1 MRLNKKSAFSPGK
14 LLVFITA
21 LILFGC
27 ASMQKP
33 QGGPKD
39 RTPPKLL
46 KATPPNMTR
55 NFSAKQ
61 IQLEFDEYFKLTNQT
76 QEITISPALDRT
88 PSIKVSQKSIIIDFK
103 KDTLLKNTTY
113 VINFGKSIAD
123 LNESN
128 VLDNFTY
135 VFSTGPHIDS
145 LSVSGNVQN
154 LMTQEKEKQ
163 VTVML
168 FPLNKDTLW
177 AKKKPTIFATTD
189 TSGNFTLNNLHDGDY
204 RIYALKEKA
213 PNRIY
218 DKDDELVAFQT
229 APIHLK
235 RDTANIHLNLFKQ
248 EPEKFRLAERRFDAD
263 GKMFFVFNKP
273 VENPSATIL
282 YPAALDK
289 EKIVDFNKTRDTA
302 FVFMKNMDFDSIRV
316 EFMQNKVPID
326 TIALRKSRKEAF
338 DRNIGMQYNTT
349 FDNKIKAGSTLVVT
363 TSTPI
368 QTIDN
373 SLITLNEDSTNVAN
387 YTITK
392 DTATMRRLTFNYK
405 WKPNSRYNLIFNE
418 GALTSIY
425 GDKNKKFLKQFQLDK
440 PDNYG
445 PLTLKVTVPDT
456 SKGYVIE
463 LLDNQKNVFHRDP
476 ITKSGNV
483 VYKNYPV
490 GKYYVRV
497 IYDDNKNGKWDSGNV
512 KKRIQPEN
520 IWIYQKQIT
529 LRSNWEAEEPIDI
542 PKEPSTH

>member
-1 MRLNKKSAFSPGK
+1 MRLNKRSAFLPGK
-14 LLVFITA
+14 LLAFLTA

-46 KATPPNMTR
+46 KGTPPNMTR

-61 IQLEFDEYFKLTNQT
+61 IQLEFDEYFKLTNQA
-76 QEITISPALDRT
+76 QEITISPALDKT
-88 PSIKVSQKSIIIDFK
+88 PNIKVVQKSIVIDFK

-123 LNESN
+123 LNEGN

-177 AKKKPTIFATTD
+177 GKKKPTIFATTD

-204 RIYALKEKA
+204 RIYALKEKI

-235 RDTANIHLNLFKQ
+235 KDTANIHLNLFKQ
-248 EPEKFRLAERRFDAD
+248 EPDKFRLVDRRFDAD
-263 GKMFFVFNKP
+263 GKMFFTFNKP
-273 VENPSATIL
+273 VENPSAKIL
-282 YPAALDK
+282 FPAALDK
-289 EKIVDFNKTRDTA
+289 DKIVDFNKTLDTA
-302 FVFMKNMDFDSIRV
+302 YVFMKNMDFDSIRV
-316 EFMQNKVPID
+316 EFSQNKVPID
-326 TIALRKSRKEAF
+326 TVSLRKSRKEAF
-338 DRNIGMQYNTT
+338 DHNITLKYNTT
-349 FDNKIKAGSTLVVT
+349 FDNKIKAGTTLVA
-363 TSTPI
+363 TSSAPI

-373 SLITLNEDSTNVAN
+373 SLITLNEDSTNVSN
-387 YTITK
+387 YTLTK
-392 DTATMRRLTFNYK
+392 DTATMRRLIFNYK
-405 WKPNSRYNLIFNE
+405 WKPNSRYDLIFNE

-463 LLDNQKNVFHRDP
+463 LMDNQKNVVHRDP

-520 IWIYQKQIT
+520 VWIYQKEIT
-529 LRSNWEAEEPIDI
+529 LRSNWEAEEPIEI

>member
-1 MRLNKKSAFSPGK
+1 MRLNKRSAFLPGK
-14 LLVFITA
+14 LLAFLTA

-61 IQLEFDEYFKLTNQT
+61 IQLEFDEYFSLKNQA

-88 PSIKVSQKSIIIDFK
+88 PNIKTSQKSIIIDFK

-123 LNESN
+123 LNEGN

-177 AKKKPTIFATTD
+177 GKKKPTIFATTD
-189 TSGNFTLNNLHDGDY
+189 TSGNFTMNNLHDGDY
-204 RIYALKEKA
+204 RIYALKEKV

-218 DKDDELVAFQT
+218 DKDDELIAFQT

-235 RDTANIHLNLFKQ
+235 KDTANIHLNLFRQ
-248 EPEKFRLAERRFDAD
+248 EPEKFRAERRFDAD
-263 GKMFFVFNKP
+263 GKMFFAFNKP
-273 VENPSATIL
+273 IENPSVRIL

-289 EKIVDFNKTRDTA
+289 DKIVDFNKTRDTA
-302 FVFMKNMDFDSIRV
+302 YVFMKNMDFDSIRV
-316 EFMQNKVPID
+316 EFMQNKTPID
-326 TIALRKSRKEAF
+326 TIAMRKGRKEAF
-338 DRNIGMQYNTT
+338 DHNITLKYNTT
-349 FDNKIKAGSTLVVT
+349 FDNKIKAGNTLVVT
-363 TSTPI
+363 ANSPI

-373 SLITLNEDSTNVAN
+373 SLVTLNEDSTNVSN
-387 YTITK
+387 YTISK
-392 DTATMRRLTFNYK
+392 DTTMTRLTFNYK
-405 WKPNSRYNLIFNE
+405 WKPNSRYDLIFNE

-456 SKGYVIE
+456 TKGYVIE
-463 LLDNQKNVFHRDP
+463 LMDNQKNVVHRDP

-520 IWIYQKQIT
+520 VWIYQKEIT

>member
-1 MRLNKKSAFSPGK
+1 MRLNKKSTFLPGK
-14 LLVFITA
+14 LLVFIIA

-61 IQLEFDEYFKLTNQT
+61 IQLEFDEYFKLNNQA
-76 QEITISPALDRT
+76 QEITISPALDKT
-88 PSIKVSQKSIIIDFK
+88 PNIKVSQKSIIIDFK

-123 LNESN
+123 LNEGN
-128 VLDNFTY
+128 VLNNFTY

-145 LSVSGNVQN
+145 LSVSGSVQN
-154 LMTQEKEKQ
+154 LMTQEKEKD

-177 AKKKPTIFATTD
+177 GKKKPTIFAATD
-189 TSGNFTLNNLHDGDY
+189 SSGNFSLNNLHDGDY

-218 DKDDELVAFQT
+218 DRDDELVAFQT

-235 RDTANIHLNLFKQ
+235 KDTANIHLNLFKQ
-248 EPEKFRLAERRFDAD
+248 EPDKFRLAERRFDAD
-263 GKMFFVFNKP
+263 GKIFFVFNKP
-273 VENPSATIL
+273 VENPSARIL

-289 EKIVDFNKTRDTA
+289 DKIVDFNKTRDTA

-326 TIALRKSRKEAF
+326 TVALRKGRREAF
-338 DRNIGMQYNTT
+338 DHKITLQYNTT
-349 FDNKIKAGSTLVVT
+349 FDNKIKAGTTLVAT
-363 TSTPI
+363 TSEPL
-368 QTIDN
+368 QAIDN
-373 SLITLNEDSTNVAN
+373 SLVTLNEDSTNVAN
-387 YTITK
+387 YTLTK

-425 GDKNKKFLKQFQLDK
+425 GEKNIKFLKQFQLDK

-463 LLDNQKNVFHRDP
+463 LMDNQKNVVHRHP

-520 IWIYQKQIT
+520 IWIYQKEIT

>member
-1 MRLNKKSAFSPGK
+1 MRLNKRSAFSPEI

-21 LILFGC
+21 LLTFGC

-55 NFSAKQ
+55 NFTAKQ
-61 IQLEFDEYFKLTNQT
+61 IRLEFDEYFSLKNQI
-76 QEITISPALDRT
+76 QEITISPAMDKAPIFKT
-88 PSIKVSQKSIIIDFK
+88 SKKSLVVDF
-103 KDTLLKNTTY
+103 KDTLQKNTTY

-123 LNESN
+123 LNEGN
-128 VLDNFTY
+128 VLTNFTY

-154 LMTQEKEKQ
+154 LMSQEKDKD

-168 FPLNKDTLW
+168 FPLSKDTLW
-177 AKKKPTIFATTD
+177 GKKKPTIFAATD
-189 TSGNFTLNNLHDGDY
+189 SSGNFSLNNLHDGDY

-229 APIHLK
+229 ATIHLK
-235 RDTANIHLNLFKQ
+235 KDTANIHLNLFKQ
-248 EPEKFRLAERRFDAD
+248 EPDKFRLAERRFDTD

-273 VENPSATIL
+273 VENPSVKIL
-282 YPAALDK
+282 YPPALDAQ
-289 EKIVDFNKTRDTA
+289 KIVDFNKTRDTA
-302 FVFMKNMDFDSIRV
+302 FVYMKNMDFDSIRV
-316 EFMQNKVPID
+316 SFLQNAIPID
-326 TIALRKSRKEAF
+326 TVALRKSRKETF
-338 DRNIGMQYNTT
+338 DRIISLQYNTT
-349 FDNKIKAGSTLVVT
+349 FDNKIKAGNTLIVT
-363 TSTPI
+363 TSSPI

-373 SLITLNEDSTNVAN
+373 SLITLNEDSTNVSN
-387 YTITK
+387 FTIAK
-392 DTATMRRLTFNYK
+392 DTATMRRLAFNYK
-405 WKPNSRYNLIFNE
+405 WKANSRYQLIFNE
-418 GALTSIY
+418 GALTNIY
-425 GDKNKKFLKQFQLDK
+425 GDKNKKFLKLFQLDK

-445 PLTLKVTVPDT
+445 PLTLKMTVPDT

-463 LLDNQKNVFHRDP
+463 LLDDQKNAVRRDP
-476 ITKSGNV
+476 ILKSGNV

-490 GKYYVRV
+490 GKYYVRI

-520 IWIYQKQIT
+520 IWVYPKQIT

>member
-1 MRLNKKSAFSPGK
+1 MRLNKRSAFLPGK

-61 IQLEFDEYFKLTNQT
+61 IQLEFDEYFSLKNQT

-88 PSIKVSQKSIIIDFK
+88 PNIKTIQKSIIIDFK

-123 LNESN
+123 LNEGN

-145 LSVSGNVQN
+145 LSVAGNVQN

-177 AKKKPTIFATTD
+177 GKKKPSIFAVTD

-204 RIYALKEKA
+204 RIYALLEKA

-235 RDTANIHLNLFKQ
+235 KDTANIHLFLFKQ

-273 VENPSATIL
+273 IENPSARIL
-282 YPAALDK
+282 YPPALDK

-302 FVFMKNMDFDSIRV
+302 YIFMKNMDFDSIKV
-316 EFMQNKVPID
+316 EFAQNKIPID
-326 TIALRKSRKEAF
+326 TVALRKGRKEAF
-338 DRNIGMQYNTT
+338 DHNISLKYNTT
-349 FDNKIKAGSTLVVT
+349 FDNKIKAGNTLIVT
-363 TSTPI
+363 TSAPI

-373 SLITLNEDSTNVAN
+373 SLVTLNEDSTNVAN

-392 DTATMRRLTFNYK
+392 DTATMTRLTFNYK
-405 WKPNSRYNLIFNE
+405 WKPNSRYDLIFNE

-425 GDKNKKFLKQFQLDK
+425 GDKNKKFLKQFQLDR

-463 LLDNQKNVFHRDP
+463 LMNSQKEVVHRDP

-483 VYKNYPV
+483 IYKNYPV

-520 IWIYQKQIT
+520 IWIYQKPIT

>member
-1 MRLNKKSAFSPGK
+1 MRLNQRTAFLPGK
-14 LLVFITA
+14 LLVFFTA

-46 KATPPNMTR
+46 KSTPPNLTR

-61 IQLEFDEYFKLTNQT
+61 IRLDFDEYFKLTNQT
-76 QEITISPALDRT
+76 QEITLSPAMDKPPIFKTSKKTL
-88 PSIKVSQKSIIIDFK
+88 VVDF
-103 KDTLLKNTTY
+103 KDTLQKNTTY

-123 LNESN
+123 LNEGN
-128 VLDNFTY
+128 VLNNFTY

-154 LMTQEKEKQ
+154 LLTQEKEKDA
-163 VTVML
+163 TVML

-177 AKKKPTIFATTD
+177 AKKKPTIFAVTD
-189 TSGNFTLNNLHDGDY
+189 SSGNFSLNNLHDGDY
-204 RIYALKEKA
+204 RIYALKEKT

-229 APIHLK
+229 ATIHLK
-235 RDTANIHLNLFKQ
+235 RDTANINLNLFKQ
-248 EPEKFRLAERRFDAD
+248 EPEKFRLTDRRFDAD

-273 VENPSATIL
+273 VENPSVKIL
-282 YPAALDK
+282 YPPALDAQ
-289 EKIVDFNKTRDTA
+289 KIVDFNKTRDTA
-302 FVFMKNMDFDSIRV
+302 FIYMKNMDFDSIRV
-316 EFMQNKVPID
+316 SFFQNKIPID

-338 DRNIGMQYNTT
+338 DRLISLQYNTT
-349 FDNKIKAGSTLVVT
+349 FDNKIKAGTTLVAT
-363 TSTPI
+363 ASTPI

-373 SLITLNEDSTNVAN
+373 TLVTLNEDSTNVSN
-387 YTITK
+387 FTITK

-405 WKPNSRYNLIFNE
+405 WKPNGRYDLIFNE

-445 PLTLKVTVPDT
+445 PLTLKMTVPDT

-463 LLDNQKNVFHRDP
+463 LLDEQKNVVHRDA
-476 ITKSGNV
+476 ILKSGNV
-483 VYKNYPV
+483 VYKNYPI

-520 IWIYQKQIT
+520 IWVYQKQIT
-529 LRSNWEAEEPIDI
+529 LRSNWESEEPINI
-542 PKEPSTH
+542 PKQPVTH

>member
-1 MRLNKKSAFSPGK
+1 MRLNKRSAFLPTK

-55 NFSAKQ
+55 NFSANQ
-61 IQLEFDEYFKLTNQT
+61 IQLDFDEYFKLTNQI
-76 QEITISPALDRT
+76 QEITISPALDKT
-88 PSIKVSQKSIIIDFK
+88 PNIKTSKKSIIIDFK

-123 LNESN
+123 LNEGN

-145 LSVSGNVQN
+145 LSVAGNVQN

-177 AKKKPTIFATTD
+177 GKKKPSIFAVTD

-204 RIYALKEKA
+204 RIYALLEKT

-235 RDTANIHLNLFKQ
+235 KDTANIHLNLFKQ
-248 EPEKFRLAERRFDAD
+248 EPAKFRLAERRFDAD

-273 VENPSATIL
+273 IENPTARIL
-282 YPAALDK
+282 YPSALDK

-302 FVFMKNMDFDSIRV
+302 FVFMKNMDFDSIKV
-316 EFMQNKVPID
+316 EFAQNKIPID
-326 TIALRKSRKEAF
+326 TVALRKGRKEAF
-338 DRNIGMQYNTT
+338 DHNITLKYNTT
-349 FDNKIKAGSTLVVT
+349 FDNKIKAGNTLIVT
-363 TSTPI
+363 TSAPI

-373 SLITLNEDSTNVAN
+373 SLVTLNEDSTNVAN

-392 DTATMRRLTFNYK
+392 DTATMTRLTFNYK
-405 WKPNSRYNLIFNE
+405 WKPNSRYDLIFNE

-425 GDKNKKFLKQFQLDK
+425 GDKNKKYLKQFQLDR

-456 SKGYVIE
+456 AKGYVIE
-463 LLDNQKNVFHRDP
+463 LMNSQKEVVHRDP

-483 VYKNYPV
+483 IYKNYPV

-542 PKEPSTH
+542 PKEPLTH

>member
-1 MRLNKKSAFSPGK
+1 MRLNQRTAFLPGK
-14 LLVFITA
+14 LLVFFTA

-46 KATPPNMTR
+46 KSTPPNMTR

-61 IQLEFDEYFKLTNQT
+61 IRLDFDEYFKLTNQT
-76 QEITISPALDRT
+76 QEITLSPAMDKPPIFKTSKKTL
-88 PSIKVSQKSIIIDFK
+88 VVDF
-103 KDTLLKNTTY
+103 KDTLQKNTTY

-123 LNESN
+123 LNEGN
-128 VLDNFTY
+128 LLNNFTY

-154 LMTQEKEKQ
+154 LLTQEKEKDA
-163 VTVML
+163 TVML

-177 AKKKPTIFATTD
+177 AKKKPTIFAVTD
-189 TSGNFTLNNLHDGDY
+189 SSGNFSLNNLHDGDY
-204 RIYALKEKA
+204 RIYALKEKT

-229 APIHLK
+229 ATIHLK
-235 RDTANIHLNLFKQ
+235 RDTANINLNLFKQ
-248 EPEKFRLAERRFDAD
+248 EPEKFRLTDRRFDAD

-273 VENPSATIL
+273 VENPSVKIL
-282 YPAALDK
+282 YPPALDAQ
-289 EKIVDFNKTRDTA
+289 KIVDFNKTRDTA
-302 FVFMKNMDFDSIRV
+302 FIYMKNMDFDSIRV
-316 EFMQNKVPID
+316 SFLQNKIPID

-338 DRNIGMQYNTT
+338 DRLISLQYNTT
-349 FDNKIKAGSTLVVT
+349 FDNKIKAGTTLVAT
-363 TSTPI
+363 ASTPI

-373 SLITLNEDSTNVAN
+373 TLITLNEDSTNVSN
-387 YTITK
+387 FTITK

-405 WKPNSRYNLIFNE
+405 WKPNARYDLIFNE

-445 PLTLKVTVPDT
+445 PLTLRITTPDT

-463 LLDNQKNVFHRDP
+463 LLDEQKNVVRRDA
-476 ITKSGNV
+476 ILKSGNV
-483 VYKNYPV
+483 VYKNYPI

-520 IWIYQKQIT
+520 IWVYQKQIT

-542 PKEPSTH
+542 PKQPVTH

>member
-1 MRLNKKSAFSPGK
+1 MRLNKRSAFLPGK

-21 LILFGC
+21 LVLFGC

-55 NFSAKQ
+55 NFSATQ
-61 IQLEFDEYFKLTNQT
+61 IRMDFDEYFKLNNQA

-88 PSIKVSQKSIIIDFK
+88 PNIKVVQKSIVIDFK

-123 LNESN
+123 LNEGN

-145 LSVSGNVQN
+145 LSVAGNVQN

-204 RIYALKEKA
+204 RIYALKEKS

-218 DKDDELVAFQT
+218 DKDDELVAFLT

-235 RDTANIHLNLFKQ
+235 KDTANIHLNLFKQ
-248 EPEKFRLAERRFDAD
+248 EPEKFRVEKRFDAD
-263 GKMFFVFNKP
+263 GKMFFAFNKP
-273 VENPSATIL
+273 VENPSARIL
-282 YPAALDK
+282 YPPGFDK

-302 FVFMKNMDFDSIRV
+302 YVFMKNMDFDSIKV
-316 EFMQNKVPID
+316 EFIQNKIPID
-326 TIALRKSRKEAF
+326 TIALRKGRKEAF
-338 DRNIGMQYNTT
+338 DHNIVLQYNTT
-349 FDNKIKAGSTLVVT
+349 SDNKIKAGTTLIVT

-368 QTIDN
+368 QAIDN
-373 SLITLNEDSTNVAN
+373 SLVTLNEDSINVAN

-405 WKPNSRYNLIFNE
+405 WKPNSHYDLIFNE
-418 GALTSIY
+418 GALTNIY
-425 GDKNKKFLKQFQLDK
+425 GDRNKKFLKQFQLDK

-463 LLDNQKNVFHRDP
+463 LMDNQKNVVHRDP
-476 ITKSGNV
+476 ITKNGNV
-483 VYKNYPV
+483 VYKNYPI

-497 IYDDNKNGKWDSGNV
+497 IYDDNKNGKWDSGNI

-520 IWIYQKQIT
+520 VWIYSKQIT